1 LGRAHVHRQPA
12 GRPRGPGAHQPL
24 LHPPPDGR
32 ADRAPS
38 RLPRP
43 RPPGGSE
50 LLTVGVREEVA
61 KLVGN
66 PRALHKRLVDYVV
79 RQVRAG
85 RPIAEVLN
93 DPYVT
98 NRAGALDRRALLEE
112 PAVVDAVGEEVLG
125 GLRSQLDSLAERE
138 AR

>member
-1 LGRAHVHRQPA
+1 M
-12 GRPRGPGAHQPL
+12 
-24 LHPPPDGR
+24 
-32 ADRAPS
+32 
-38 RLPRP
+38 
-43 RPPGGSE
+43 
-50 LLTVGVREEVA
+50 GVREEVE

-85 RPIAEVLN
+85 RPIAEVLD

-98 NRAGALDRRALLEE
+98 NRAGAIDRRALLEE
-112 PAVVDAVGEEVLG
+112 PQVVEAVGEEVLE
-125 GLRSQLDSLAERE
+125 GLRRQLDGLAERE

>member
-1 LGRAHVHRQPA
+1 
-12 GRPRGPGAHQPL
+12 
-24 LHPPPDGR
+24 
-32 ADRAPS
+32 
-38 RLPRP
+38 
-43 RPPGGSE
+43 
-50 LLTVGVREEVA
+50 VGVREEVA

-85 RPIAEVLN
+85 RPIAEVLD

-98 NRAGALDRRALLEE
+98 NRAAAIDRRALLEE
-112 PAVVDAVGEEVLG
+112 PEVVDAVGEEVLG
-125 GLRSQLDSLAERE
+125 GLRRQLDGLAERE

>member
-1 LGRAHVHRQPA
+1 
-12 GRPRGPGAHQPL
+12 
-24 LHPPPDGR
+24 
-32 ADRAPS
+32 
-38 RLPRP
+38 
-43 RPPGGSE
+43 
-50 LLTVGVREEVA
+50 VGVREEVE

-85 RPIAEVLN
+85 RPIAEVLD

-98 NRAGALDRRALLEE
+98 NRAGAIDRRALLEE
-112 PAVVDAVGEEVLG
+112 PQVVEAVGEEVLE
-125 GLRSQLDSLAERE
+125 GLRRQLDGLAERE